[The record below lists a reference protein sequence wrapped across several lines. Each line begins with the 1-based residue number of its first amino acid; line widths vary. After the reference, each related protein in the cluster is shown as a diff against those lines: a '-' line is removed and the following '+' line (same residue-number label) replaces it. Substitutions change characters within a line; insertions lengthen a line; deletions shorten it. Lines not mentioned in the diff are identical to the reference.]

1 MTAARRSRRF
11 YSTLYGQVLIA
22 TAIGVVVGAVW
33 PAAGVAM
40 KPLGDAFIKLV
51 RMIVA
56 PVIFCTVVAGIAGAG
71 DVKTVGKAG
80 VAALVYFEIVTTIA
94 LVIGLLVVNVVRPGA
109 GMNIDAARID
119 AAAVAQ
125 YATAGKAQSA
135 TDFLL
140 NLIPSTVV
148 DAFAR
153 GDIIQVLVVAVLFGI
168 ALRSVGAAGRPV
180 VDLVDR
186 LSAVLFAIVGLIMT
200 TAPIG
205 AFGAMAFTI
214 ASFGVGALAPLVK
227 VIACFYAACL
237 LFVGLVAGAIARAH
251 GFSIWRFVAF
261 IRDEIF
267 IVYGTSSS
275 ESALPLLMEK
285 LEDLGVGKSVV
296 GLVVPAGYS
305 FNLDGTA
312 IYLTLASMFIAQACD
327 ISLSWLQIA
336 SMLGLMLLTSKGAA
350 GVTGSGF
357 VALVAT
363 LTVMPDLPVAGVAI
377 LVGIDRFMSEA
388 RALTSIISNCVASI
402 VVSIWEGACDG
413 GDEPDWQ
420 RPRGDRRRAM
430 VRRAR
435 RSAAAGAARGERE
448 RGKARGSVGRSIV
461 PAGLRPHAA
470 TARSALGCPCPPSR
484 AAPCRSDTSTRCGRS
499 RTRDRGCRRRPR
511 ARPPSF
517 C

>member
-11 YSTLYGQVLIA
+11 YRTLYGQVLIA

-33 PAAGVAM
+33 PASGVAM
-40 KPLGDAFIKLV
+40 KPLGDAFVKAI
-51 RMIVA
+51 RMIA
-56 PVIFCTVVAGIAGAG
+56 PPIIFCTVVAGIAGAG

-180 VDLVDR
+180 VDLIDR

-285 LEDLGVGKSVV
+285 LEDLGVGRSVV

-312 IYLTLASMFIAQACD
+312 IYLSIATVFIAQATNTPL
-327 ISLSWLQIA
+327 SLGQQVA
-336 SMLGLMLLTSKGAA
+336 LLAILLITSKGAA
-350 GVTGSGF
+350 GVAGA
-357 VALVAT
+357 ALIVLAAT
-363 LTVMPDLPVAGVAI
+363 LSATGQIPVAGVALI
-377 LVGIDRFMSEA
+377 LGIHRFMGEAMAVTNLIGNGLAAIVVGRWCGELDEA
-388 RALTSIISNCVASI
+388 RL
-402 VVSIWEGACDG
+402 
-413 GDEPDWQ
+413 
-420 RPRGDRRRAM
+420 RAQL
-430 VRRAR
+430 
-435 RSAAAGAARGERE
+435 GENAKE
-448 RGKARGSVGRSIV
+448 AKLAE
-461 PAGLRPHAA
+461 A
-470 TARSALGCPCPPSR
+470 
-484 AAPCRSDTSTRCGRS
+484 
-499 RTRDRGCRRRPR
+499 
-511 ARPPSF
+511 
-517 C
+517 